1 MPFAENGAV
10 RLNYNVVG
18 AGPDVMLIHANP
30 FDRRLWRFQVED
42 FSDRY
47 RMVAM
52 DLRGYGASDKPDDP
66 FTFDDMMADVLAVC
80 DAAGVKR
87 AIFMGASVGSSLS
100 LRIALDDPD
109 RVSQLV
115 LVGGNAGV
123 ASSGAARIAGYENNG
138 MAYRAAHIQDLV
150 APGFADTRRGRILID
165 VFLRDDVALNPATIV
180 NVFRA
185 MEGRDM
191 TDRLASLSVPTLVV
205 NGEHD
210 LSLAGGRRTAELAP
224 DARHV
229 VLPGAGHVCNYEDP
243 DAFNVLLREVLEG
256 VG

>member
-1 MPFAENGAV
+1 M
-10 RLNYNVVG
+10 
-18 AGPDVMLIHANP
+18 
-30 FDRRLWRFQVED
+30 
-42 FSDRY
+42 
-47 RMVAM
+47 
-52 DLRGYGASDKPDDP
+52 
-66 FTFDDMMADVLAVC
+66 
-80 DAAGVKR
+80 
-87 AIFMGASVGSSLS
+87 
-100 LRIALDDPD
+100 
-109 RVSQLV
+109 SQLV